1 MRYHN
6 LHFLELCTT
15 FTHYLCV
22 APVPCSTSNNCSFLT
37 AFRLY
42 TIIGSQQISHHRPYH
57 VSITVHN
64 TTAPAIVRLKL
75 IHEFNETETEIVKE
89 VTVQPW
95 TTELIE
101 FETAAWES
109 KPNSFYRLIADG
121 VDQIDFHN
129 ETELTLSE
137 KYFSF
142 LIQTDKAL
150 YKPGDL
156 VRFRAVVIDKDT
168 KAHDIIGALQVN
180 VYDGDGNRIKLFAN
194 QSTANGVY
202 TNEFQLSDS
211 PVMGQWK
218 LTFTAESEEK
228 SQSFEVGEY
237 VLPTFEVFIES
248 PEHVLYTDQVI
259 RANVR
264 GKYTFGKPVHGDAN
278 CTANWNGKQFNKLV
292 KVTTK
297 GSLEINFVDEL
308 QVEYANANNIQID
321 CTLEEEFTGRKQ
333 SKTVGVQVHRFK
345 YSITKQT
352 YHYEYLD
359 GRPFEFD
366 VHVQLYDGTPIRNES
381 VEIWWTTDLSA
392 KDGSGSTV
400 VQTNGEG
407 VANVQL
413 AFPEGKRT
421 VYVMAKYKDHAEGLG
436 QFTSS
441 IYHAV
446 DESLPEFELKSNDTK

>member
-1 MRYHN
+1 M
-6 LHFLELCTT
+6 
-15 FTHYLCV
+15 
-22 APVPCSTSNNCSFLT
+22 
-37 AFRLY
+37 Y

-64 TTAPAIVRLKL
+64 TTEPAIVRLKL
-75 IHEFNETETEIVKE
+75 VHEFNEKEKEIVKE

-95 TTELIE
+95 TTELVE
-101 FETAAWES
+101 FETSSLES

-121 VDQIDFHN
+121 VDKIEFHN

-156 VRFRAVVIDKDT
+156 VRFRVLVIDKDT
-168 KAHDIIGALQVN
+168 KAHDIIGALQVY
-180 VYDGDGNRIKLFAN
+180 VYDGDGNRLKLYAN

-211 PVMGQWK
+211 PVMGHWK
-218 LTFTAESEEK
+218 LTFIAESEEK

-237 VLPTFEVFIES
+237 VLPTFEVFVES
-248 PEHVLYTDQVI
+248 PEHVLYTDQII

-278 CTANWNGKQFNKLV
+278 CTANWSGKQLNKLV

-308 QVEYANANNIQID
+308 QVDNDNSNYINID

-333 SKTVGVQVHRFK
+333 SKSIGIQVHRFK
-345 YSITKQT
+345 YSITKQQ
-352 YHYEYLD
+352 YHYQYLD
-359 GRPFEFD
+359 GQPFEFD
-366 VHVQLYDGTPIRNES
+366 IRVQLYDGTPIRNEP
-381 VEIWWTTDLSA
+381 VEIWWATDLSA
-392 KDGSGSTV
+392 KDGIGSKM

-407 VANVQL
+407 VASVKL
-413 AFPEGKRT
+413 AFPEGKVT

-441 IYHAV
+441 IYHGM
-446 DESLPEFELKSNDTK
+446 EKTLPEFELNTNDTK